1 MVSKHK
7 LEMLPGNG
15 TIVLDTV
22 WMINLT
28 IKSNVSTDHSSSV
41 KSAIFRMYQTVARL
55 IKLCDDV
62 LIDDKSSE
70 LNMENVNDI
79 VAQVE
84 DAVKVRYDTDNNKS
98 MRVIFFKSSNI
109 PLLILK
115 KSNYTANEGIL

>member
-1 MVSKHK
+1 MKNVFFFRDVVAKQK

-28 IKSNVSTDHSSSV
+28 IKSNVATDHSSSV
-41 KSAIFRMYQTVARL
+41 KSATCRMYQSVARL
-55 IKLCDDV
+55 IKFCDDV

-70 LNMENVNDI
+70 LNMENVNEI

-84 DAVKVRYDTDNNKS
+84 DAVKVR
-98 MRVIFFKSSNI
+98 
-109 PLLILK
+109 
-115 KSNYTANEGIL
+115 